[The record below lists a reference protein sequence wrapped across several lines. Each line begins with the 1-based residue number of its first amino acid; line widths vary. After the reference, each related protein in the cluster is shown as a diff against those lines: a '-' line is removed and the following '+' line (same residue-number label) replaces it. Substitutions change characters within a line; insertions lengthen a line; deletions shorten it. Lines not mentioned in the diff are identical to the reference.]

1 MLEAESSDL
10 SCFIDDR
17 PPPPLLMLNK
27 YRHHFQGSEHSEGDE
42 DERSFFFRFC
52 LYDAFFQNGK
62 YWAVFLGGG
71 CLSFWQSLKL
81 TIRLPYVTA
90 CRRYA
95 CLLCA
100 LAVVAYTIHLLPYP
114 GIRSDPDPVA
124 TPAHPCHACSRAQ
137 EW

>member
-1 MLEAESSDL
+1 MS
-10 SCFIDDR
+10 
-17 PPPPLLMLNK
+17 
-27 YRHHFQGSEHSEGDE
+27 GV
-42 DERSFFFRFC
+42 FFFSLLSLRLFFFKTENTGRF
-52 LYDAFFQNGK
+52 L
-62 YWAVFLGGG
+62 LGGG